1 MSNFNEQDQNP
12 TDPTQ
17 ELNRTPMQDQQKE
30 QNKPIDS
37 QNVKTQSETGIHP
50 PVHNEHEGGEK
61 SQFSEQSTS
70 QAGNPP
76 TEGRPVER
84 NKPPGRSGAR
94 GTAAMDPQTRQEVAR
109 KGGLA
114 VSRNK
119 QHMAEIGR
127 KGGQSVSK
135 NREYMAQIGR
145 KGGAASRGHR

>member
-1 MSNFNEQDQNP
+1 MSNFTEQDREP
-12 TDPTQ
+12 T
-17 ELNRTPMQDQQKE
+17 
-30 QNKPIDS
+30 
-37 QNVKTQSETGIHP
+37 H
-50 PVHNEHEGGEK
+50 
-61 SQFSEQSTS
+61 STS
-70 QAGNPP
+70 NPETSSHEDQKQPEHKRDLESQQPSNKSDLSESPGQENPP
-76 TEGRPVER
+76 APPPESRPIERNRGHGRP
-84 NKPPGRSGAR
+84 GAR

-135 NREYMAQIGR
+135 NREHMAQIGR

>member
-1 MSNFNEQDQNP
+1 MSNINERDHNP
-12 TDPTQ
+12 NASLDPNEGRQHEEKQQ
-17 ELNRTPMQDQQKE
+17 ENKE
-30 QNKPIDS
+30 NEGQAKPIEGTPSAVHTSS
-37 QNVKTQSETGIHP
+37 QPESGFGEDEPTGGNV
-50 PVHNEHEGGEK
+50 
-61 SQFSEQSTS
+61 
-70 QAGNPP
+70 GNISGS

-84 NKPPGRSGAR
+84 EKGPARSGAR
-94 GTAAMDPQTRQEVAR
+94 GTAAMDPQTRKEVAR

-135 NREYMAQIGR
+135 NREHMAQIGR